1 MRLNYKYIV
10 TLIALGLTLPS
21 MSRAAGT
28 GSSPVTTN
36 LVLWLESNVG
46 LASDGSSWADQSGL
60 GNNATALPGQNPTV
74 VPGGF
79 NGQTAVEFNESAM
92 SFAAPVV
99 TTQTFTI
106 VALVTDNTT
115 KKSSYTGFREI
126 FSNWDESNSTTS
138 VFLGTTYVAPIKI
151 RFTDAIGG
159 ADQGDDGVGKV
170 GKAALGFMLTGVSSA
185 TDAQVYLGTKLEY
198 DLESALPP
206 RDFSTGYYLGE
217 QGDFSGE
224 YWNGDIEEILVYSV
238 GLTTQEI
245 KQDWAYLKAKYGL

>member
-10 TLIALGLTLPS
+10 TLIALGLTLPN
-21 MSRAAGT
+21 MSRAAGV

-36 LVLWLESNVG
+36 LVLWLEANEG

-79 NGQTAVEFNESAM
+79 NGQTAVEFNGQAM

-115 KKSSYTGFREI
+115 KKSSNTGFREI
-126 FSNWDESNSTTS
+126 FSNWDESNSLPPYSLGRLLLSPSKYVLRMQLGEPTKVTTAWGRS
-138 VFLGTTYVAPIKI
+138 EKPT
-151 RFTDAIGG
+151 
-159 ADQGDDGVGKV
+159 
-170 GKAALGFMLTGVSSA
+170 
-185 TDAQVYLGTKLEY
+185 
-198 DLESALPP
+198 SALC
-206 RDFSTGYYLGE
+206 SLE
-217 QGDFSGE
+217 
-224 YWNGDIEEILVYSV
+224 
-238 GLTTQEI
+238 
-245 KQDWAYLKAKYGL
+245 